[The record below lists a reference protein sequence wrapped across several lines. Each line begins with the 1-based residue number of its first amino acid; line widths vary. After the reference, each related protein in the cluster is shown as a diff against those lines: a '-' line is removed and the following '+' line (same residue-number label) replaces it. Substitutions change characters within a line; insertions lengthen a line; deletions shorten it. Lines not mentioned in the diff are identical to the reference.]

1 MLECRHG
8 ISLRDL
14 SLNSSPLL
22 TGGKN
27 IMTIRLPRIINDYV
41 NASNAHDVKSVV
53 ACFADNALVHDEGK
67 DFRGK
72 KMIEDWITKT
82 IEKYEFQFKPISV
95 RQDDAEVIVAVE
107 VSGTFDGGP
116 ITLDYHVTVESDKI
130 LSLTI
135 D

>member
-1 MLECRHG
+1 
-8 ISLRDL
+8 
-14 SLNSSPLL
+14 
-22 TGGKN
+22 
-27 IMTIRLPRIINDYV
+27 MTIKLPRIINAYV
-41 NASNAHDVKSVV
+41 DASNAHDVKSVV

-82 IEKYEFQFKPISV
+82 IDKYKFQFKPMSIK
-95 RQDDAEVIVAVE
+95 DDNAGVVVTVQ
-107 VSGTFDGGP
+107 VSGTFDGSP
-116 ITLDYHVTVESDKI
+116 ITLDYRFTIEGDKI

>member
-1 MLECRHG
+1 
-8 ISLRDL
+8 
-14 SLNSSPLL
+14 
-22 TGGKN
+22 
-27 IMTIRLPRIINDYV
+27 MTIRLPRIINDYV

-72 KMIEDWITKT
+72 KMIEDWITQT

-116 ITLDYHVTVESDKI
+116 ITLDYHFTIEGDKI

>member
-1 MLECRHG
+1 
-8 ISLRDL
+8 
-14 SLNSSPLL
+14 
-22 TGGKN
+22 
-27 IMTIRLPRIINDYV
+27 MTIKLPRIINDYV
-41 NASNAHDVKSVV
+41 DASNAHDVKSVV

-72 KMIEDWITKT
+72 KIIEDWITKT
-82 IEKYEFQFKPISV
+82 IEKYKFQFKPISV

-107 VSGTFDGGP
+107 VSGTFDGSP
-116 ITLDYHVTVESDKI
+116 ITLDYRFTLEGDKI